1 MRLSLVVPL
10 FVLACA
16 GPVQAQTG
24 PCTESAI
31 KQGSLPAADDLFS
44 YMPAYGKP
52 VVGKP
57 ATRAANAKSFPG
69 RTNVTRSWLG
79 DHRIVATPSG
89 DMAYESGTMRMGYD
103 EGGKHTEFEAVM
115 LTVYKANGGVC
126 QTAAL
131 TMQPLEEQPKQ

>member
-1 MRLSLVVPL
+1 MRLILVPV
-10 FVLACA
+10 FIVISAGLAH
-16 GPVQAQTG
+16 AQTG

-57 ATRAANAKSFPG
+57 ATRAAQAKNFSG
-69 RTNVTRSWLG
+69 RTNITRSWLA
-79 DHRIVATPSG
+79 DHRIVSTPSG
-89 DMAYESGTMRMGYD
+89 DMAYESGTLRMGYD

-131 TMQPLEEQPKQ
+131 TMHPLEEQPKD

>member
-1 MRLSLVVPL
+1 MRFMLVPVFLLLS
-10 FVLACA
+10 A
-16 GPVQAQTG
+16 GLTDAQTG

-31 KQGSLPAADDLFS
+31 KQGKLPAAEDLFS
-44 YMPAYGKP
+44 YMPPYGRP
-52 VVGKP
+52 VIGKP
-57 ATRAANAKSFPG
+57 ATQAAQAKSFSG
-69 RTNVTRSWLG
+69 RTNVTRAWLG

-89 DMAYESGTMRMGYD
+89 DMAYESGTVRMGYD

-131 TMQPLEEQPKQ
+131 TMQPLEAQPKQ